1 MQELQ
6 NVVST
11 AFANIVAS
19 GAIEKAI
26 EEKLQKTITEAIDG
40 ELRSY
45 SDFGKAIGERIKQS
59 LQINFDTLGLP
70 GYNDL
75 VLKIVS
81 QQLEVNMSSALSE
94 HIQERMTELLAPAPA
109 SINLS
114 DLVAEFIKLDTE
126 RASYA
131 PTSDEFT
138 LIVKRDTEIR
148 SMRFEYVYLD
158 PDAYKSEYQ
167 CKYQIRIV
175 DGVVSNV
182 TFNDVDPSKKLF
194 VGKLYG
200 FERRLFQLYA
210 AGTKLVLDDE
220 TKEISTY
227 YPHCD

>member
-19 GAIEKAI
+19 GAIEKAV
-26 EEKLQKTITEAIDG
+26 EEKLKKTITEAIDS

-45 SDFGKAIGERIKQS
+45 SDFGKIIGERIKQS

-75 VLKIVS
+75 ILKIVS
-81 QQLEVNMSSALSE
+81 QQLEANMSSALTE
-94 HIQERMTELLAPAPA
+94 HIQERMAELLAPAPA
-109 SINLS
+109 SIELS
-114 DLVAEFIKLDTE
+114 ALVTEFIKLETE
-126 RASYA
+126 RAA
-131 PTSDEFT
+131 HTPTGDEFT
-138 LIVKRDTEIR
+138 LIVKRDTSVR

-158 PDAYKSEYQ
+158 PDAYKSEFQ

-194 VGKLYG
+194 IGKLYG

-210 AGTKLVLDDE
+210 SGTELILDDE